1 VNSVARQVTGQIYT
15 RRSGGDLV
23 YMLRFRAAGY
33 PSRPIELGRMSH
45 GCDMTKAHA
54 QRDLVI
60 ALIRSGRW
68 SAPQKPEKPP
78 RKVGSTTFAN
88 ACAQYV
94 EKRRRTI
101 ATSTLN
107 DLVTKLRVHLLPG
120 IGPTL
125 PITEIDADAI
135 SAYIDALLEHNERIH
150 EAEERGEPLRRPPT
164 ELELQRSGGERWLT
178 PQQRPISGGQINKH
192 VELLKQILEPYVGGE
207 LDSNPVVVGDHHIQ
221 YSSKTNWKLQP
232 DEIVSLLNASAS
244 LDVAIV
250 QLKSRRLRGACVSL
264 RRDGLT
270 YEQIASKLGIV
281 EGTVGYH
288 LRLGHVAAPVTPM
301 YRALIH
307 VLLIAGLRISEALA
321 LRCEDI
327 DLFHLNIYVEVSKTA
342 AGRRHVH
349 IHEPLAEVLL
359 EYEEARGSTW
369 TQGALAFCTRNGTPL
384 SRNNVARR
392 TMPRLKEEANEQRK
406 RQGHGPINADVTA
419 HAMRHAYVA
428 LLAHSTSPRIYTQTQ
443 LGHKRPTTA
452 DRIYNYVFGE
462 EARARVGTEMMGVL
476 DRAELELD
484 GSRRQAV
491 PRPRNEHPPAVPRKG
506 IQTRSGLRAEYQ
518 IARS

>member
-1 VNSVARQVTGQIYT
+1 MARQVTGQIYT

-33 PSRPIELGRMSH
+33 PSRPIPLGRMSH
-45 GCDMTKAHA
+45 GCDMAKAHD

-68 SAPQKPEKPP
+68 SAPQKPEKPT
-78 RKVGSTTFAN
+78 RQVGSKTFAD

-101 ATSTLN
+101 AASTLN

-125 PITEIDADAI
+125 PITEINTDTVT
-135 SAYIDALLEHNERIH
+135 AYINALLDHNQRIR
-150 EAEERGEPLRRPPT
+150 EAEKRGEPLRRPQT
-164 ELELQRSGGERWLT
+164 TRELQRSGGERWVT

-192 VELLKQILEPYVGGE
+192 VELLKQILEPFVGGE
-207 LDSNPVVVGDHHIQ
+207 LDSNPVVVGDHHIE
-221 YSSKTNWKLQP
+221 YRLKKNWKIQP

-250 QLKSRRLRGACVSL
+250 RPKSRRLKGACVSL

-270 YEQIASKLGIV
+270 YAQIASQLGIA
-281 EGTVGYH
+281 ESTVRYH
-288 LRLGHVAAPVTPM
+288 LRPAHVAAPVIPM

-307 VLLIAGLRISEALA
+307 VLMIAGLRISEALA

-327 DLFHLNIYVEVSKTA
+327 DLFHLNIYVEYSKTED
-342 AGRRHVH
+342 GRREVH
-349 IHEPLAEVLL
+349 IHEPLEDVLL
-359 EYEEARGSTW
+359 AYKEARGSTW
-369 TQGALAFCTRNGTPL
+369 TKGALAFCTRNGTPL
-384 SRNNVARR
+384 SRHNVARR
-392 TMPRLKEEANEQRK
+392 TMPRLVEEANEQRR
-406 RQGHGPINADVTA
+406 RQGHGPIKARVTA
-419 HAMRHAYVA
+419 HAMRHACVA

-452 DRIYNYVFGE
+452 DWIYNYVFGE
-462 EARARVGTEMMGVL
+462 ETRERVSAEMMGVL
-476 DRAELELD
+476 DRAGRKLD
-484 GSRRQAV
+484 GSRRRAV
-491 PRPRNEHPPAVPRKG
+491 PRPRDGQPPVGPRKG
-506 IQTRSGLRAEYQ
+506 SQTRSGLRAEYQ

>member
-1 VNSVARQVTGQIYT
+1 MARQVTGQIYT
-15 RRSGGDLV
+15 RRSGGDVV

-45 GCDMTKAHA
+45 GCDMTKAHD

-68 SAPQKPEKPP
+68 SAPQKPEKPA
-78 RKVGSTTFAN
+78 REVGSTTFAD

-101 ATSTLN
+101 AASTLN
-107 DLVTKLRVHLLPG
+107 DLVTKLRVHLLPESDRRCRSRRSL
-120 IGPTL
+120 PT
-125 PITEIDADAI
+125 AV
-135 SAYIDALLEHNERIH
+135 SAYIDALLEHNARIH
-150 EAEERGEPLRRPPT
+150 EAEQRGEPLRRPQT
-164 ELELQRSGGERWLT
+164 ELELQRSGGERWVT

-207 LDSNPVVVGDHHIQ
+207 LDSNPVVVGDHHIE
-221 YSSKTNWKLQP
+221 YGSAKDWKIQP

-244 LDVAIV
+244 LDVAVV
-250 QLKSRRLRGACVSL
+250 QPQSRRLRGACVSL

-270 YEQIASKLGIV
+270 YAQIASKLGIV

-288 LRLGHVAAPVTPM
+288 LRRQAHVAAPVMPM

-327 DLFHLNIYVEVSKTA
+327 DLFHLNIYVEESKTD
-342 AGRRHVH
+342 AGRREVH
-349 IHEPLAEVLL
+349 IHEPLEEVLL
-359 EYEEARGSTW
+359 AYKEARGDAW
-369 TQGALAFCTRNGTPL
+369 TKGSLAFRTRNGTPL
-384 SRNNVARR
+384 SRHNVARR
-392 TMPRLKEEANEQRK
+392 TMPRLVEEANEQRR
-406 RQGHGPINADVTA
+406 RQGHGPIKARVTA
-419 HAMRHAYVA
+419 HAMRHACVA

-443 LGHKRPTTA
+443 LGHSAPLRPIGSTTTSSA
-452 DRIYNYVFGE
+452 KNPAG
-462 EARARVGTEMMGVL
+462 
-476 DRAELELD
+476 
-484 GSRRQAV
+484 GSA
-491 PRPRNEHPPAVPRKG
+491 PK
-506 IQTRSGLRAEYQ
+506 
-518 IARS
+518 

>member
-1 VNSVARQVTGQIYT
+1 MARQVTGQIYT

-33 PSRPIELGRMSH
+33 PSRPIELGRMSR
-45 GCDMTKAHA
+45 GCDMTRAHA
-54 QRDLVI
+54 QRDLVM

-68 SAPQKPEKPP
+68 SAPQKPEKPA
-78 RKVGSTTFAN
+78 REVGSTTFAD

-101 ATSTLN
+101 AASTLN

-125 PITEIDADAI
+125 PITEINADTV
-135 SAYIDALLEHNERIH
+135 SAYIDALLEHNARIH
-150 EAEERGEPLRRPPT
+150 EAEQRGEPLRRPQT
-164 ELELQRSGGERWLT
+164 ELELQRSGGVRWVT

-207 LDSNPVVVGDHHIQ
+207 LDSNPVVVGDHHIE
-221 YSSKTNWKLQP
+221 YGSAKDWKIQP
-232 DEIVSLLNASAS
+232 DEIVSLLNAAAS
-244 LDVAIV
+244 LDIAIV
-250 QLKSRRLRGACVSL
+250 QPTSRRLRGACVSL

-270 YEQIASKLGIV
+270 YAQIASKLGIV

-288 LRLGHVAAPVTPM
+288 LRRQAHVAAPVIPM

-327 DLFHLNIYVEVSKTA
+327 DLFHLNIYVEESKTD
-342 AGRRHVH
+342 AGRREVH
-349 IHEPLAEVLL
+349 IHEPLEEVLL
-359 EYEEARGSTW
+359 AYKEARGDAW
-369 TQGALAFCTRNGTPL
+369 TKGALAFCTRNGTPL
-384 SRNNVARR
+384 SRHNVARR
-392 TMPRLKEEANEQRK
+392 TMPRLVEEANEQRR
-406 RQGHGPINADVTA
+406 RQGHGPIKARVTA
-419 HAMRHAYVA
+419 HAMRHACVA

-452 DRIYNYVFGE
+452 DWIYNYVFGE
-462 EARARVGTEMMGVL
+462 ESRERVSTEMMGVL
-476 DRAELELD
+476 DRAERRLD

-491 PRPRNEHPPAVPRKG
+491 PPQRTGRPLAAPRKG
-506 IQTRSGLRAEYQ
+506 SQTRSGLRAEYQ